1 MGLIKTEELRR
12 HDQIID
18 GFESRGRTDGAVGRG
33 LGCGEIGV
41 GLAGF
46 IRERFDQ
53 NEGVEAA

>member
-12 HDQIID
+12 HDQISD
-18 GFESRGRTDGAVGRG
+18 GFEPRGQTDGAVGRG

-46 IRERFDQ
+46 IKDRFDQ